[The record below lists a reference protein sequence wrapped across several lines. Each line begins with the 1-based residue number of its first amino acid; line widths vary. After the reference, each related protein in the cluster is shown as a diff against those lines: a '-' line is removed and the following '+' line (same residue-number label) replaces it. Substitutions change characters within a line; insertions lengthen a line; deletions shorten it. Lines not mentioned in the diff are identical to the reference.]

1 MANCARR
8 MCVFRRTCFARWLTM
23 PQWGIEFAERADVD
37 IEARASRSRARYQA
51 HDDKGRDVA
60 SAHFGR
66 AGATVIGMF
75 MDIAMGVRQNFAL
88 APAHAHLNLLGFLM
102 LFMAGLYY
110 RIVPQAAEGLPGR
123 LYVRSQSSAPSHSRP
138 GSPPSSWAAGSPRG
152 IRDWGCAYNARQHG
166 VVRNRRYP
174 HPPR

>member
-1 MANCARR
+1 
-8 MCVFRRTCFARWLTM
+8 VT
-23 PQWGIEFAERADVD
+23 
-37 IEARASRSRARYQA
+37 
-51 HDDKGRDVA
+51 KVA
-60 SAHFGR
+60 TLLLRISVAL
-66 AGATVIGMF
+66 ALIGMF
-75 MDIAMGVRQNFAL
+75 MDIAMGVRQDFAL

-123 LYVRSQSSAPSHSRP
+123 LYAALAVIGAIAFPM
-138 GSPPSSWAAGSPRG
+138 GSPPSCWAAGSPRG

-174 HPPR
+174 HRRGDAVRRDQIER

>member
-51 HDDKGRDVA
+51 HDDKGRTLLLRISVVLA
-60 SAHFGR
+60 L
-66 AGATVIGMF
+66 IGMF
-75 MDIAMGVRQNFAL
+75 MDIAMGVRQDFAL

-123 LYVRSQSSAPSHSRP
+123 LYAALAVIGAIAFPTGIAAVELGGRIASRHS
-138 GSPPSSWAAGSPRG
+138 
-152 IRDWGCAYNARQHG
+152 
-166 VVRNRRYP
+166 
-174 HPPR
+174 

>member
-1 MANCARR
+1 
-8 MCVFRRTCFARWLTM
+8 M

-51 HDDKGRDVA
+51 HDDKGRTLLLRISVVLA
-60 SAHFGR
+60 L
-66 AGATVIGMF
+66 IGMF
-75 MDIAMGVRQNFAL
+75 MDIAMGVRQDFAL

-123 LYVRSQSSAPSHSRP
+123 LYAALAVIGAIAFPTGIAAVELGGRIASRHS
-138 GSPPSSWAAGSPRG
+138 
-152 IRDWGCAYNARQHG
+152 
-166 VVRNRRYP
+166 
-174 HPPR
+174 

>member
-51 HDDKGRDVA
+51 HDDKGRTLLLRISVVLA
-60 SAHFGR
+60 L
-66 AGATVIGMF
+66 IGMF

-123 LYVRSQSSAPSHSRP
+123 LYAALAVIGAIAFPTGIAAVELGGRIASRHS
-138 GSPPSSWAAGSPRG
+138 
-152 IRDWGCAYNARQHG
+152 
-166 VVRNRRYP
+166 
-174 HPPR
+174 

>member
-1 MANCARR
+1 
-8 MCVFRRTCFARWLTM
+8 M

-37 IEARASRSRARYQA
+37 TEARASRSRARYQA

-75 MDIAMGVRQNFAL
+75 MDIAMGVRQDFAL

-123 LYVRSQSSAPSHSRP
+123 LYAALAVIGAIAFPTGIAAVELGGRIASRHS
-138 GSPPSSWAAGSPRG
+138 
-152 IRDWGCAYNARQHG
+152 
-166 VVRNRRYP
+166 
-174 HPPR
+174 